1 MTVLLGW
8 GGTTCLSHV
17 STMREA
23 RLRTYD
29 GASTALHLHFLCGG
43 GTGVV
48 ETQPLPAKAYTHSM
62 PFSLAL
68 SFTPFLS
75 LFLSPPFSHL
85 LSHLLSL
92 LSLSLILSLS
102 LFSLLSF
109 SLSLS
114 LSRSSLFL
122 TVPPPATQRTGTRT
136 GCGNFDIMLDL
147 FSRISQHSPTTHL
160 PCDVLSFASIHICMT
175 LIGAC
180 NPTL

>member
-75 LFLSPPFSHL
+75 PSLSPS
-85 LSHLLSL
+85 LSS
-92 LSLSLILSLS
+92 LSLSH
-102 LFSLLSF
+102 

-114 LSRSSLFL
+114 LLSSLFL
-122 TVPPPATQRTGTRT
+122 
-136 GCGNFDIMLDL
+136 
-147 FSRISQHSPTTHL
+147 S
-160 PCDVLSFASIHICMT
+160 LSFT
-175 LIGAC
+175 LPLLSLSDC
-180 NPTL
+180 PPTSYTKDWYSDRVRQLRHHVGPFLTHFSAQSHHPLAV